1 MIPRSN
7 TLKTLALLC
16 ALPIAACGTQDEQGP
31 VAEEIE
37 DIGQDFGREGGD
49 VFQETGEALEA
60 MGDAITNRDRQTF
73 SDKADEAVDDFDRW
87 IDEQTDGLGEL
98 RADVRAEREQA
109 LRRARADL
117 NAIERDLEN
126 LGDSAEN
133 EWDEASAEI
142 RDAMNRLRDE
152 LQID

>member
-109 LRRARADL
+109 LRKARADL

-126 LGDSAEN
+126 LGDSAED

>member
-1 MIPRSN
+1 MSPRPN
-7 TLKTLALLC
+7 TLKALALLC
-16 ALPIAACGTQDEQGP
+16 ALPLAACGNDDNQGP

-87 IDEQTDGLGEL
+87 IDEQTEGLGDL
-98 RADVRAEREQA
+98 RADVRAERTQA
-109 LRRARADL
+109 LSKARADL
-117 NAIERDLEN
+117 NAIERDLDN
-126 LGDSAEN
+126 LGDAAED
-133 EWDEASAEI
+133 EWDAASAEV
-142 RDAMNRLRDE
+142 REAMDRLRDD